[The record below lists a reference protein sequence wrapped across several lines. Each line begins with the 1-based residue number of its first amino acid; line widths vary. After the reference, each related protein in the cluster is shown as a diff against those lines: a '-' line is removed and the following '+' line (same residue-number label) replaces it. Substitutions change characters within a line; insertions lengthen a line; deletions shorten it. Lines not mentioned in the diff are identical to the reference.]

1 MLRFESPWLFL
12 ALLLIPLLLY
22 LRSRRR
28 GEGALR
34 FSSTAGALKAGRSL
48 RRQLLGVPLA
58 LRVVALVLIGIAL
71 ARPQMGTE
79 RVRDVSRG
87 IAIEMVLDRSSSMSA
102 ELRYQGERLTRL
114 DMAKRVF
121 EEFLQGDG
129 NDLNGRAADLVGM
142 ITFARY
148 ADTICPLTL
157 AHGALSGFLPS
168 VKLVQRRAED
178 GTAIGDAVALAAARL
193 QTAEQAIAQQTG
205 ATRDYEI
212 KSKVIILLT
221 DGENNAGKRSVK
233 EAAGLAAKWGIKIY
247 AIGIGGGSGGSIRTP
262 FGNFSMPFGRAGV
275 DEGALKTLAETTGG
289 LHRVAD
295 DAEALKAV
303 YQEIDELEKSEIE
316 STRYVDYREY
326 FPPFALVGLGLLGL
340 EVVLAGTLFRRIP

>member
-1 MLRFESPWLFL
+1 MF
-12 ALLLIPLLLY
+12 
-22 LRSRRR
+22 
-28 GEGALR
+28 
-34 FSSTAGALKAGRSL
+34 
-48 RRQLLGVPLA
+48 
-58 LRVVALVLIGIAL
+58 LRVAALVLITIAL

-79 RVRDVSRG
+79 RIREISRG
-87 IAIEMVLDRSSSMSA
+87 IAIEMVLDRSSSMSE
-102 ELRYQGERLTRL
+102 ELRYEGERLTRL
-114 DMAKRVF
+114 DVAKRVF
-121 EEFLQGDG
+121 EAFVKGDG
-129 NDLNGRAADLVGM
+129 DDLSGRPADLIGM

-168 VKLVQRRAED
+168 VKLVGRRAED

-193 QTAEQAIAQQTG
+193 QTAEQAIAKQTG
-205 ATRDYEI
+205 ENKDYEI

-221 DGENNAGKRSVK
+221 DGENNAGQRSVQ
-233 EAAGLAAKWGIKIY
+233 EAADLAAEWDIKIY

-262 FGNFSMPFGRAGV
+262 FGNFSMPFARAGV
-275 DEGALKTLAETTGG
+275 DEKALETLAETTNG
-289 LHRVAD
+289 LYRVAD

-303 YQEIDELEKSEIE
+303 YEEINELEKSEIE

-326 FPPFALVGLGLLGL
+326 FPPFALTALGLLCL